1 MRILMIAPEP
11 FFSPRGTPISIYHRL
26 KAFSRLGIPADLVT
40 YHLGRDPHIDGVR
53 IFRIPRLPLVRRV
66 KVGPSYLKPFLD
78 AAVFLKALAMLASG
92 RYQAIHAHEEA
103 AYFALPLASLFG
115 LRLLYDMHSSLPQQL
130 ANYGFSGNPWLRGLF
145 VRMERS
151 VLRKADTVITICPD
165 LQEHVA
171 RQGQERK
178 SFLIENTSVEPA
190 PEDIDRLTRELR
202 RRFGLEGRP
211 LVVYTGTFEKNQGLE
226 MLIQGAGQV
235 LAEFPRAAYLFVG
248 GWPDQ
253 IDRLRR
259 LARGNGGDDHFVF
272 PGTRPL
278 EEIPI
283 YLAAADVLVSPRS
296 QGTNTPLKIYSYL
309 ASGKPIVATDLETH
323 RQVLNDRVAR
333 LVPPT
338 AQGLADGIGD
348 LLRDPSRARSLA
360 RAAGQLAG
368 EKYSYGDYMD
378 KTRRALEH
386 LRGRQSLPTAGRS

>member
-1 MRILMIAPEP
+1 
-11 FFSPRGTPISIYHRL
+11 
-26 KAFSRLGIPADLVT
+26 
-40 YHLGRDPHIDGVR
+40 
-53 IFRIPRLPLVRRV
+53 
-66 KVGPSYLKPFLD
+66 
-78 AAVFLKALAMLASG
+78 MLASG

-130 ANYGFSGNPWLRGLF
+130 ANYGFSRNPWLRMLF
-145 VRMERS
+145 ARMERS

-165 LQEHVA
+165 LQDHVA
-171 RQGQERK
+171 RQGEGEK
-178 SFLIENTSVEPA
+178 SFLIENTSVEPI
-190 PEDIDRLTRELR
+190 PEDIDRLTREIR
-202 RRFGLEGRP
+202 RQFGLTGRP

-235 LAEFPRAAYLFVG
+235 LSEFPRTAYLFVG
-248 GWPDQ
+248 GRSDQ

-259 LARGNGGDDHFVF
+259 LACQHGGDRHFMF

-278 EEIPI
+278 EEIPV

-323 RQVLNDRVAR
+323 RQVLDDRVAL
-333 LVPPT
+333 LVPST
-338 AQGLADGIGD
+338 AQGLAGGICE
-348 LLRDPSRARSLA
+348 LLRDPDRARDLA
-360 RAAGQLAG
+360 RAAGELVG
-368 EKYSYGDYMD
+368 EKYSYRDYMD

-386 LRGRQSLPTAGRS
+386 LQGQDVIPAYA